1 MDSGRLLY
9 KGSGCAMV
17 TPFTKENT
25 VDCAALRKQAAFQV
39 ENGTD
44 ALIVCGTTG
53 EASTMDAR
61 EQAEAVG
68 MVVEAADGRVPVI
81 AGVGG
86 NDTARAIRTCR
97 QARSL
102 GADAVLAVTP
112 YYNKTTQAGL
122 VAHFTALAEASEL
135 PVLLYNVP
143 SRTGLNLLPAT
154 AEELAAHENI
164 VGLKEACGDIA
175 QAAETIRR
183 CGPRLPVYSGS
194 DELTLPM
201 LSVGGAGVVSVAA
214 NLVPRRMHRLCALYF
229 DGDTEQARREQL
241 ALLPLIS
248 ALFCEVNPIPVKTA
262 MAWLGWCEGRLRLPL
277 VPMRPENKARLISCL
292 QEAGLVP

>member
-1 MDSGRLLY
+1 
-9 KGSGCAMV
+9 
-17 TPFTKENT
+17 
-25 VDCAALRKQAAFQV
+25 
-39 ENGTD
+39 
-44 ALIVCGTTG
+44 
-53 EASTMDAR
+53 
-61 EQAEAVG
+61 

-194 DELTLPM
+194 DELTPPCCP
-201 LSVGGAGVVSVAA
+201 SAARASSPWQPTWFPGACTG
-214 NLVPRRMHRLCALYF
+214 CARCIL
-229 DGDTEQARREQL
+229 
-241 ALLPLIS
+241 
-248 ALFCEVNPIPVKTA
+248 TA
-262 MAWLGWCEGRLRLPL
+262 TRNRH
-277 VPMRPENKARLISCL
+277 
-292 QEAGLVP
+292 AGSSWRCSR